1 MGSKKSAPA
10 PAPAPAAQTAKKEW
24 KRGTWKDGAY
34 KSTSGTTFTKGGGG
48 RAGANVMSTDTRNK
62 VISQAAGQGA
72 MMMVKKRKDGRK
84 NTGVNKVAYGNSPE
98 YHGSGGGGN

>member
-1 MGSKKSAPA
+1 
-10 PAPAPAAQTAKKEW
+10 
-24 KRGTWKDGAY
+24 
-34 KSTSGTTFTKGGGG
+34 
-48 RAGANVMSTDTRNK
+48 MSNDTRNK
-62 VISQAAGQGA
+62 VVSQAAGQGA